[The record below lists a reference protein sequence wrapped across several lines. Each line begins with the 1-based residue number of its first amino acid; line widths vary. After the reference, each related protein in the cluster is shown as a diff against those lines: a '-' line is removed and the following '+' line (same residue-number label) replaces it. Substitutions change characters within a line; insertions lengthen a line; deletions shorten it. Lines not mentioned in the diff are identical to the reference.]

1 MKRFKRL
8 GVVILVAIL
17 SMSILTGCDSE
28 GNDVETDTDTQTDT
42 DSEGKPQI
50 EIGYV
55 NWSDSVALTEL
66 AKVVLEDKMDYDVNI
81 TMADAGV
88 VFTSVAEGDTD
99 FYLDFWLPVT
109 FKDYYEELGDDLELL
124 GTSYDSAEIGVA
136 VPKYMDINSMDE
148 LNDYKEELDGQIVG
162 IDSGAGVVKNTNI
175 AIDEYDLDYEV
186 VTGSEPVMTASL
198 SDALDNEE
206 PIAVTAWKPHWKFAR
221 WDIKFLEDPKNVYGD
236 GEESFIIGRK
246 GTKEDMPE
254 VHEFIE
260 NFHLE
265 MNEIEELMDMIEDG
279 DNPEESARQW
289 MNENEEVVEA
299 WIPVK

>member
-1 MKRFKRL
+1 MKKLKRL
-8 GVVILVAIL
+8 GAFILVAVL
-17 SMSILTGCDSE
+17 SLSVLVGCDNE
-28 GNDVETDTDTQTDT
+28 NNEEETNNEVETD
-42 DSEGKPQI
+42 DSGKPKVS
-50 EIGYV
+50 IGYV

-66 AKVVLEDKMDYDVNI
+66 AKVVLEDKMDYDVDI

-136 VPKYMDINSMDE
+136 VPKYMDINSMEE
-148 LNDYKEELDGQIVG
+148 LNDYKEEFGGEIVG

-175 AIDEYDLDYEV
+175 AIEEYGLDYEV
-186 VTGSEPVMTASL
+186 ITGSEPVMTASL

-206 PIAVTAWKPHWKFAR
+206 PIVVTAWKPHWKFAR

-246 GTKEDMPE
+246 GTQEDMPE

-289 MNENEEVVEA
+289 MNENEEKVEA
-299 WIPVK
+299 WIPKS

>member
-1 MKRFKRL
+1 MKKFKRL
-8 GVVILVAIL
+8 GVFILVVVL
-17 SMSILTGCDSE
+17 SLSVLAGCSSE
-28 GNDVETDTDTQTDT
+28 GNEGETDTETES
-42 DSEGKPQI
+42 DSGDKP
-50 EIGYV
+50 EVSIGYV

-124 GTSYDSAEIGVA
+124 GTSYDSAEIGLA
-136 VPKYMDINSMDE
+136 VPEYMDIDSIDE
-148 LNDYKEELDGQIVG
+148 LNDYKEEFGEEIVG
-162 IDSGAGVVKNTNI
+162 IDSGAGVVKNTKI
-175 AIDEYDLDYEV
+175 AIEEYGLDYELI
-186 VTGSEPVMTASL
+186 TGSEPVMTASL

-206 PIAVTAWKPHWKFAR
+206 PIVVTAWKPHWKFAR

-246 GTKEDMPE
+246 GTEKDMPE

-265 MNEIEELMDMIEDG
+265 MDEIAELMDMIENG
-279 DNPEESARQW
+279 DNAEESAREW
-289 MNENEEVVEA
+289 MNENEDKVEA
-299 WIPVK
+299 WIPEK